1 MPLVVRSS
9 LAANTWVNSMGDG
22 SAATPSLTFSNNAT
36 VGIYKSANTNSI
48 GFASQGADAMT
59 LSANSTLT
67 VANIAAGPPTAP
79 TTLGLGPWTARNTA
93 STNTW
98 IASLWVEDL
107 GLFVATSYD
116 GTGNRVQTS
125 PDGIEWTSRTSAA
138 DNEWWDLAWSP
149 SLRLLVAVGV
159 VTATSA
165 GAIMTS
171 PDAITWTARTS
182 PASPVLGWTGVAW
195 SPTLGL
201 FVAVGRL
208 SLYSVYS
215 SNGTAWTAVATPEK
229 AHAITWAAGL
239 GKFVAV
245 SSVLGSSATNAV
257 LTSSNGTTWANPYT
271 GAGTGQRSVAWSDEL
286 QLLAAYS
293 TSMYGLTQTNYL
305 VTSPDAATWTSR
317 RSFPSP
323 GPVGTNSLEYRGD
336 VLAVPGLGF
345 VALQTTLGGYG
356 YKNMVLVSGD
366 GVTWSSSTYSAS
378 TIESSGISGASS
390 VAYSPSLKRLVIFAG
405 GRTAFTADVYT
416 PLAALDKP
424 VVTHLARSGTLALHS
439 PTGNVFSVCN
449 DKVHFDANGV
459 SVFSPSQNSVSAW
472 RVSILNPAFVNTYAW
487 VDIFV
492 STHTGQAYAVN
503 NAASGIK
510 FMYSRQL
517 VAGSTVGDNWTS
529 STSGTISPRGVTSFL
544 DTGESVIIVGVG
556 GGMYADASGATID
569 TFANPRNMSPQMPSA
584 TWESVAASAS
594 VLVAVAST
602 STAGGKRVVTA
613 PAIGNF
619 TQTWTERTSAVNN
632 WTRVIW
638 AHGLSI
644 FVACANSGTNNRVM
658 TSSADG
664 STWTSRTTPIDSDW
678 RGLAWSAELSL
689 LVVVGVGSWA
699 MTSPDG
705 TNWTARAVPTGTW
718 RSVAW
723 GASVGAFVAVSSDAG
738 SMYSYDGVTWTR
750 WGAIADGTWSSVA
763 WSGHDNR
770 FIALADGGAKR
781 VMLMD
786 TAVNRGNVSVSGV
799 LTSANQPWGR
809 GKFAAATAAAYI
821 PLVSTQGIIAVTNST
836 QLFAP
841 IPGRYMVGFQEIMNN
856 SSVLNEVTIRVNGVN
871 LVSTLSENTTTGY
884 HYRNASTV
892 VYLYSGDYVQ
902 FWLNTGTVFTGSSAA
917 GEWAN
922 YNLMLI

>member
-22 SAATPSLTFSNNAT
+22 SAANPALTFSNNAT
-36 VGIYKSANTNSI
+36 VGIYKASDTI

-59 LSANSTLT
+59 LSATGTLT
-67 VANIAAGPPTAP
+67 VGNIAAGPPSAP
-79 TTLGLGPWTARNTA
+79 TTVGLGPWTQRNTA

-98 IASLWVEDL
+98 IAALWAEEL
-107 GLFVATSYD
+107 GLFVATSFD

-125 PDGIEWTSRTSAA
+125 PDGIEWTSRASAA
-138 DNEWWDLAWSP
+138 DNQWWDLAWSP

-171 PDAITWTARTS
+171 PDAITWTSRTS

-195 SPTLGL
+195 SPSLGL

-208 SLYSVYS
+208 SLYSAS
-215 SNGTAWTAVATPEK
+215 SSDGTTWTAAATPEK
-229 AHAITWAAGL
+229 AQAITWAAGL

-245 SSVLGSSATNAV
+245 SSTISGSATNAV

-271 GAGTGQRSVAWSDEL
+271 GTGIGQRSVAWSDEL

-293 TSMYGLTQTNYL
+293 TCIYGFGQTNYL

-323 GPVGTNSLEYRGD
+323 GPVATNSVEYRGK
-336 VLAVPGLGF
+336 VIAVPGLGF
-345 VALQTTLGGYG
+345 VALQTALGGYG
-356 YKNMVLVSGD
+356 YKNMVLVSGN

-405 GRTAFTADVYT
+405 ARTAYTADVYT
-416 PLAALDKP
+416 PLAALEKP
-424 VVTHLARSGTLALHS
+424 IVTHLARSGALALHS

-472 RVSILNPAFVNTYAW
+472 RVSILNPIFVNQYAW

-492 STHTGQAYAVN
+492 STYTGQAYAVN
-503 NAASGIK
+503 NAASGIR

-517 VAGSTVGDNWTS
+517 VAGSIGDNWTS
-529 STSGTISPRGVTSFL
+529 LTGGTISPRGVTSFL
-544 DTGESVIIVGVG
+544 DTGECVIIVGVG
-556 GGMYADASGATID
+556 GGMYANASGATINI
-569 TFANPRNMSPQMPSA
+569 TNPLNMSPQMPSA

-613 PAIGNF
+613 PAIGNGSF
-619 TQTWTERTSAVNN
+619 SQTWTERTSAVNN
-632 WTRVIW
+632 WTHVIW
-638 AHGLSI
+638 AHELSS

-678 RGLAWSAELSL
+678 RGVAWSPELSL

-699 MTSPDG
+699 MTSPTG
-705 TNWTARAVPTGTW
+705 TDWTARAVPTGTW

-750 WGAIADGTWSSVA
+750 WGAIADGTWSCVA

-770 FIALADGGAKR
+770 FIALADAGAKR

-799 LTSANQPWGR
+799 LTSGAPWGR

-821 PLVSTQGIIAVTNST
+821 PLVSTQGTIGVTNST

-841 IPGRYMVGFQEIMNN
+841 IPGRYTVGFQEIMNS
-856 SSVLNEVTIRVNGVN
+856 SSVLNEVTIRVNGVD
-871 LVSTLSENTTTGY
+871 LVSTLSENTTTGF

-892 VYLYSGDYVQ
+892 VYLYSGDYLQ
-902 FWLNTGTVFTGSSAA
+902 FWINTGSVFTGSSAA

-922 YNLMLI
+922 YYIMLI